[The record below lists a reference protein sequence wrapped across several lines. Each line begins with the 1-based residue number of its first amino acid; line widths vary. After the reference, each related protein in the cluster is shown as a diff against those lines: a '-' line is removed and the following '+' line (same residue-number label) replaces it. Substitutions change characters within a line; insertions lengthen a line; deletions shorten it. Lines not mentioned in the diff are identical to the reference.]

1 MIEVL
6 IRNSRDI
13 LIRPLEDLRM
23 ENAHVFYDEL
33 RALEYVSG
41 SNVYIDF
48 SRIQF
53 VDSSGIGILIKSSEL
68 LREGSGSLN
77 LVGLNRS
84 LHTVFKLAGL
94 FQVFRVIEVADLE
107 KVFSEEELR
116 PFF

>member
-13 LIRPLEDLRM
+13 LIRPLEDIRM
-23 ENAHVFYDEL
+23 ENAHDFYDEL
-33 RALEYVSG
+33 LALEDVSG
-41 SNVYIDF
+41 TNVYLDF
-48 SRIQF
+48 SRVQF

-68 LREGSGSLN
+68 LRNGLGSLN

-84 LHTVFKLAGL
+84 LHSVFKLAGL
-94 FQVFRVIEVADLE
+94 FQIFRVIEVADLK